1 MGRLKGIIF
10 DVDGTLAD
18 TDKDGH
24 LAACNEAFERMGPSS
39 FLRTG
44 FDIRWSWEEFKELLK
59 IPGNARRMRMA
70 LSTRT
75 SLSGAEIDRIVPELF
90 AIKKDIYL
98 KRVGDLPLRPGV
110 ERIIREAIDR
120 GVRLAIVSVSD
131 EEQIRALLK
140 AQLPESLDYFD
151 PILGKQSGEKTPAL
165 YTSCAEK
172 LGLETSG
179 ILVIEDSEKGFKVA
193 KEAGLRCAVVYN
205 DHTKG
210 QDFSGAELVVRSL
223 ECLDL
228 DLLEKLCLR

>member
-1 MGRLKGIIF
+1 MGKLEAIIF

-18 TDKDGH
+18 TEKDGH
-24 LAACNEAFERMGPSS
+24 LAACNEAFERMG
-39 FLRTG
+39 
-44 FDIRWSWEEFKELLK
+44 FDIRWTWEEFKELLK
-59 IPGNARRMRMA
+59 IPGNANRMRLA

-75 SLSGAEIDRIVPELF
+75 SLSQAEIDRIVPELF
-90 AIKKDIYL
+90 ALKKETYL

-140 AQLPESLDYFD
+140 AQLPGALEHFD

-172 LGLETSG
+172 LGFETSG
-179 ILVIEDSEKGFKVA
+179 ILVIEDSEKGFKAA

-205 DHTKG
+205 DYTKG
-210 QDFSGAELVVRSL
+210 EDFSGAELVVRSL
-223 ECLDL
+223 EFLNL